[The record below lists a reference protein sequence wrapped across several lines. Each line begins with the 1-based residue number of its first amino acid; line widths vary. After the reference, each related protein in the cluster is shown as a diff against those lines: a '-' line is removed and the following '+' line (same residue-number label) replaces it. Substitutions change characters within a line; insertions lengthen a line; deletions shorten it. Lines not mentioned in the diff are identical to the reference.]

1 MVKSRDPRLTRNYK
15 KQRLVVLARD
25 GYICNYCGTE
35 LDDKNATVDHVIP
48 IAKQGNPM
56 DLQNMVSCCKSCN
69 SKKGSRPEHVFLART
84 ATPPVF
90 SQRSLPETVR
100 TVPDSPFIKPDTL
113 DFDAK

>member
-25 GYICNYCGTE
+25 GYICNYCGIE
-35 LDDKNATVDHVIP
+35 LDGANATVDHVIP

-69 SKKGSRPEHVFLART
+69 SKKGSRSEHVFLART

-90 SQRSLPETVR
+90 RGNLSPITTSTVHAGPA
-100 TVPDSPFIKPDTL
+100 VGQPNQD
-113 DFDAK
+113 

>member
-15 KQRLVVLARD
+15 KQRLIVLARD

-69 SKKGSRPEHVFLART
+69 SKKGSRSEHVFLART

-90 SQRSLPETVR
+90 QGNTSPITVS
-100 TVPDSPFIKPDTL
+100 TVHSGPAFGQPDQI
-113 DFDAK
+113 

>member
-25 GYICNYCGTE
+25 GYICNYCGIE

-56 DLQNMVSCCKSCN
+56 DLQNMVSCCIPYAVLV
-69 SKKGSRPEHVFLART
+69 GFLAFGFHCDSLVHR
-84 ATPPVF
+84 
-90 SQRSLPETVR
+90 RSIQINSLEL
-100 TVPDSPFIKPDTL
+100 SSLIC
-113 DFDAK
+113 A